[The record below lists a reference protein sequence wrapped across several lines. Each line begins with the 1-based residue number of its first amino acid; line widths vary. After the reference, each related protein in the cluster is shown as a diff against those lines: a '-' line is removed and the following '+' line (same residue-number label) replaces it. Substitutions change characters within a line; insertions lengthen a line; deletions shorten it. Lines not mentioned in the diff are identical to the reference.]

1 MKTYSAEIMT
11 PERFQFT
18 CIVEAVDYTAAYLTV
33 IYNYPLNTYIIEL
46 KEI

>member
-1 MKTYSAEIMT
+1 MKTYQAEIMT
-11 PERFQFT
+11 PERFQIT
-18 CIVEAVDYTAAYLTV
+18 CTVKAADYTAAYLTV

>member
-1 MKTYSAEIMT
+1 MKSYTAIVMT
-11 PERFQFT
+11 PERFQIT
-18 CIVEAVDYTAAYLTV
+18 CTVKAADYTAAYLTV